1 MFEYLHVEY
10 LEARVCNIETYGQS
24 ISRKVNAYALKRIF
38 VSPFESPVK
47 RVLDIRNLTRI
58 REYILD
64 LIPFPNK
71 YRTDRGID
79 EGGDRER
86 KERRGETDRDSL
98 DPPSRSFAHDAPVR
112 AALFESSQWWNKTST
127 GGSNS
132 TRKPD
137 SPLPSLRSVFSLG
150 ESAPLGLF
158 VRSLALSS
166 YRTTLDEQRLR
177 STYTT
182 FERAAALWRGSPR
195 VSYSPSSRRSSFAIP
210 LRWHSRLLATEAIAF
225 RMTTSS

>member
-1 MFEYLHVEY
+1 ME
-10 LEARVCNIETYGQS
+10 
-24 ISRKVNAYALKRIF
+24 
-38 VSPFESPVK
+38 
-47 RVLDIRNLTRI
+47 RVLDVRNLARI
-58 REYILD
+58 CENILD
-64 LIPFPNK
+64 LLDSIPNK
-71 YRTDRGID
+71 YRTDRRIG
-79 EGGDRER
+79 EGGDGER

-150 ESAPLGLF
+150 ESAPLGSLA
-158 VRSLALSS
+158 RLLALSS
-166 YRTTLDEQRLR
+166 CENNDHLLLHTLR
-177 STYTT
+177 SSAPRLYGV
-182 FERAAALWRGSPR
+182 ACR
-195 VSYSPSSRRSSFAIP
+195 VSPTFHPPRFAVP

-225 RMTTSS
+225 RMTTSSQEQRGKVDGAR